1 MFFLIPN
8 LVYFSMLIKS
18 VKGGLQTLSKRNIL
32 GIQILGPNVTS
43 LILKKLQSDE
53 MVSLTLNGKHQ
64 PEFKK

>member
-1 MFFLIPN
+1 
-8 LVYFSMLIKS
+8 MLIKS